1 MSSCGCRSRRCD
13 WTSFLQ
19 IAFCQVRRQ
28 CPPAHYSY
36 FNSTSSNILS
46 GRNSCFIFFCGWR
59 RVSADYG
66 YPSLSEVMRT
76 VNAELIAAEEKAV
89 RDALAASSVSAS
101 SSSHQSPL
109 ADSSH
114 LPPPPPPPEPSLAA
128 SASSAA
134 RAVAPAGAAAPQA
147 SPSSTA
153 PTAAAE
159 VDDSVKSFSLND
171 HLDIRDPHGKW
182 LQAMVRGI
190 PEIFH
195 KYFCLGAFSV
205 VIPLFLIC
213 PMRRVH
219 VFRNFFFATPSI
231 SV

>member
-1 MSSCGCRSRRCD
+1 
-13 WTSFLQ
+13 
-19 IAFCQVRRQ
+19 
-28 CPPAHYSY
+28 
-36 FNSTSSNILS
+36 
-46 GRNSCFIFFCGWR
+46 
-59 RVSADYG
+59 
-66 YPSLSEVMRT
+66 MRT

-114 LPPPPPPPEPSLAA
+114 LPPPPPPPPESSLAA

-134 RAVAPAGAAAPQA
+134 GAVALAGAAAPQA
-147 SPSSTA
+147 SPSSIA

-195 KYFCLGAFSV
+195 KYFLALSV
-205 VIPLFLIC
+205 F
-213 PMRRVH
+213 
-219 VFRNFFFATPSI
+219 
-231 SV
+231 